1 MSDGP
6 KSKPEE
12 LRLITL
18 DPEEFNSVVRR
29 VHEMLSG
36 RVDKAKASKD
46 AKPTRRREGK
56 HVEAAKDLFVF
67 VHMMELIE
75 HMSSEIAD
83 LREAMV
89 ALGVHADEDEIPEM
103 YSAKKTPYMN

>member
-18 DPEEFNSVVRR
+18 DPEEFNSVVHR
-29 VHEMLSG
+29 VHELLSG

-56 HVEAAKDLFVF
+56 HIEAAKDLFVF

-83 LREAMV
+83 LRDTLTAV
-89 ALGVHADEDEIPEM
+89 GVHEEGDEIPEM
-103 YSAKKTPYMN
+103 FAAKKTPFLN